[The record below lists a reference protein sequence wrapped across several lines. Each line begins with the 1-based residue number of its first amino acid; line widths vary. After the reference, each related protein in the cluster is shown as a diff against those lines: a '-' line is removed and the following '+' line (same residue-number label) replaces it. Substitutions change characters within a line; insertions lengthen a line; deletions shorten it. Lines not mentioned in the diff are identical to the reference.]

1 MTVSYISLRSCAY
14 FNAPIPFQRPSFD
27 QLWLHSYRPQTTAPL
42 AVAFDTMGK
51 ARTINPFP
59 KGNESLFLNSGQ
71 LSCCQRLSSEQNKP
85 PHQTMV
91 LSLLSKIYYGSFKV
105 QHDRITPPYL
115 YHMIKVT
122 PSSPWFSHKDISTSK
137 QLQWS
142 FLSLI
147 LYTLSS
153 GTLIFNDL

>member
-14 FNAPIPFQRPSFD
+14 FNAPIPFLRPSFD

-105 QHDRITPPYL
+105 VQFKCDLHVGYYNKYYKL
-115 YHMIKVT
+115 YILSYIIYKCT
-122 PSSPWFSHKDISTSK
+122 RLDSSE
-137 QLQWS
+137 
-142 FLSLI
+142 
-147 LYTLSS
+147 
-153 GTLIFNDL
+153 